1 VDDLMYDVLV
11 PLQRIMDQGSLGE
24 EIAGFLLAALFTPLL
39 VLVHELGHALAVKAR
54 GLPLHALKVG
64 DRTDLI
70 VSVGAFRIELGRLM
84 GNGDMGGYVMYDA
97 RRVTTRDALVIALA
111 GPAANLVGALVT
123 GWLAVR
129 FAGAGAGW
137 FIPFTL
143 VLLTVV
149 GVWTA
154 LMNLRPAGVAAD
166 PSTWSDGLWA
176 RVAWRGRHHRG
187 PMWPGG

>member
-11 PLQRIMDQGSLGE
+11 PLQRIMGQGSLGE

-70 VSVGAFRIELGRLM
+70 VSVGSFRIELGRLL
-84 GNGDMGGYVMYDA
+84 GDGDVGGYVMYDA

-111 GPAANLVGALVT
+111 GPAANLAGALVT

-129 FAGAGAGW
+129 FAGAGW

-154 LMNLRPAGVAAD
+154 LANLRPAGVAAD